1 MLLVSHD
8 RYLIRNT
15 AEELVAV
22 RDGKVVHHHELDES
36 VLSPGTPV
44 LTARSSAAPGSG
56 GSSGGGSGSGAKANK
71 KSKPAQ
77 GGGKASGGKASG
89 GQSGRAAD
97 SAGAGNGTKPGV
109 SSQKLRN
116 LRKNVSR
123 LEKKAADAE
132 TLVSDLE
139 RQLAD
144 PDVYADK
151 DRMNDLIDQHETAK
165 RRSDRLLLEW
175 EEASTALEKA
185 EG

>member
-1 MLLVSHD
+1 M
-8 RYLIRNT
+8 
-15 AEELVAV
+15 
-22 RDGKVVHHHELDES
+22 
-36 VLSPGTPV
+36 
-44 LTARSSAAPGSG
+44 
-56 GSSGGGSGSGAKANK
+56 
-71 KSKPAQ
+71 
-77 GGGKASGGKASG
+77 
-89 GQSGRAAD
+89 
-97 SAGAGNGTKPGV
+97 